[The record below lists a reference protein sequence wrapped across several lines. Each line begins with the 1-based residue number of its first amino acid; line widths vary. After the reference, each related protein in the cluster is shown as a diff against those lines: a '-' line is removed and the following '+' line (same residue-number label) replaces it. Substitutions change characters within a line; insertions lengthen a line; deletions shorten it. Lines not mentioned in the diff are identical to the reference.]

1 MIVLMHA
8 TMRERPPERCRS
20 LSAAHQYD
28 QGKHGLVYGFLHG
41 EEQPA
46 MAWVRIQSLS
56 FRGCR
61 DDIDQFGWQRISR
74 LNIDAEPGEVVL

>member
-1 MIVLMHA
+1 
-8 TMRERPPERCRS
+8 
-20 LSAAHQYD
+20 
-28 QGKHGLVYGFLHG
+28 
-41 EEQPA
+41 